1 MGKNKLKIDLNGND
15 IVVDMKTLIMVIGGI
30 ISLTLTYATLK
41 AEIEIAKQLPVA
53 QEINYDLVKEKQEQL
68 EATDVRIERQLVKR
82 LERLEKKHKSIFEN
96 GKTKFKS

>member
-68 EATDVRIERQLVKR
+68 EATDVRIERQLVKS
-82 LERLEKKHKSIFEN
+82 LERLEKKHKSIF
-96 GKTKFKS
+96 

>member
-1 MGKNKLKIDLNGND
+1 MAKNKVKIDLNGSD

-30 ISLTLTYATLK
+30 ISLTLTYSMLK

-68 EATDVRIERQLVKR
+68 EETDIRIEKQLIKR
-82 LERLEKKHKSIFEN
+82 IEKLEKKHKSIF
-96 GKTKFKS
+96 

>member
-1 MGKNKLKIDLNGND
+1 MAKNKLKIDLNGND
-15 IVVDMKTLIMVIGGI
+15 IVVDMKTLIMVVGGI

-68 EATDVRIERQLVKR
+68 EATDIRIERQLIKR
-82 LERLEKKHKSIFEN
+82 LEKLEKKHKSIF
-96 GKTKFKS
+96 

>member
-15 IVVDMKTLIMVIGGI
+15 IVVDMKTLIMIVGGI

-68 EATDVRIERQLVKR
+68 EATDIRIERQLIKR
-82 LERLEKKHKSIFEN
+82 LERLEKKHKSLF
-96 GKTKFKS
+96 

>member
-15 IVVDMKTLIMVIGGI
+15 IVVDMKTLIMVVGGI

-68 EATDVRIERQLVKR
+68 EAADIRIERQLIKR
-82 LERLEKKHKSIFEN
+82 LERLEKKHKSIF
-96 GKTKFKS
+96 

>member
-82 LERLEKKHKSIFEN
+82 LERLEKKHKSIF
-96 GKTKFKS
+96 

>member
-15 IVVDMKTLIMVIGGI
+15 IVVDMKTLIMVVGGI

-68 EATDVRIERQLVKR
+68 EATDIRIERQLIKR
-82 LERLEKKHKSIFEN
+82 LEKLEKKHKSIF
-96 GKTKFKS
+96 

>member
-1 MGKNKLKIDLNGND
+1 MAKNKLKIDLNGND
-15 IVVDMKTLIMVIGGI
+15 IVVDMKTLIMVVGGI

-68 EATDVRIERQLVKR
+68 EATDVRIERQLVKS
-82 LERLEKKHKSIFEN
+82 LERLEKKHKSIF
-96 GKTKFKS
+96 

>member
-15 IVVDMKTLIMVIGGI
+15 IVVDMKTLIMVVGGI

-68 EATDVRIERQLVKR
+68 EAADIRIERQLIKR
-82 LERLEKKHKSIFEN
+82 LERLEKKHKSLF
-96 GKTKFKS
+96 

>member
-68 EATDVRIERQLVKR
+68 EAADIRIERQLIKR
-82 LERLEKKHKSIFEN
+82 LERLEKKHKSLF
-96 GKTKFKS
+96 

>member
-1 MGKNKLKIDLNGND
+1 MAKNKIKIDLNGSD

-30 ISLTLTYATLK
+30 ISLTLTYSMLK

-68 EATDVRIERQLVKR
+68 EATDIRIERQLVKR
-82 LERLEKKHKSIFEN
+82 IERLEKKHKSIF
-96 GKTKFKS
+96 

>member
-1 MGKNKLKIDLNGND
+1 MGKNKSQIDLNGND

-68 EATDVRIERQLVKR
+68 EAADIRIERQLIKR
-82 LERLEKKHKSIFEN
+82 LERLEKKHKSLF
-96 GKTKFKS
+96 

>member
-1 MGKNKLKIDLNGND
+1 
-15 IVVDMKTLIMVIGGI
+15 MVIGGI

-82 LERLEKKHKSIFEN
+82 LERLEKKHKSIF
-96 GKTKFKS
+96 

>member
-1 MGKNKLKIDLNGND
+1 MAKNKLKIDLNGND
-15 IVVDMKTLIMVIGGI
+15 IVVDMKTLIMVVGGI

-68 EATDVRIERQLVKR
+68 EAADIRIERQLIKR
-82 LERLEKKHKSIFEN
+82 LERLEKKHKSIF
-96 GKTKFKS
+96 

>member
-41 AEIEIAKQLPVA
+41 AEIQIAKQLPVA

-68 EATDVRIERQLVKR
+68 EATDIRIERQLIKR
-82 LERLEKKHKSIFEN
+82 LEKLESKHKSIF
-96 GKTKFKS
+96 

>member
-15 IVVDMKTLIMVIGGI
+15 IVVDMKTLIMVVGGI

-68 EATDVRIERQLVKR
+68 EATDIRIERQLIKR
-82 LERLEKKHKSIFEN
+82 LEKLEKKHKSLF
-96 GKTKFKS
+96 

>member
-68 EATDVRIERQLVKR
+68 EATDIRIERQLIKR
-82 LERLEKKHKSIFEN
+82 LERLEKKHKSLF
-96 GKTKFKS
+96 

>member
-15 IVVDMKTLIMVIGGI
+15 IVVDMKALIMVIGGV
-30 ISLTLTYATLK
+30 ISLTLTYAMLK

-68 EATDVRIERQLVKR
+68 EATDIRIERQLIKR
-82 LERLEKKHKSIFEN
+82 LERLEKKHKSLF
-96 GKTKFKS
+96 

>member
-15 IVVDMKTLIMVIGGI
+15 IVVDMKTLIMIVGGI

-68 EATDVRIERQLVKR
+68 EATDIRIERQLIKR
-82 LERLEKKHKSIFEN
+82 LEKLEKKHKSIF
-96 GKTKFKS
+96 

>member
-15 IVVDMKTLIMVIGGI
+15 IVVDMKTLIMVVGGI

-68 EATDVRIERQLVKR
+68 EATDIRIERQLIKR
-82 LERLEKKHKSIFEN
+82 LERLEKKHKSLF
-96 GKTKFKS
+96 